1 MSDNIRYR
9 GDDYDPMP
17 PPIGIPEVDRRNYA
31 EWIRRGRARAAT
43 GQSALANPARPALVQ
58 VAPQS
63 FDLLPAPGG
72 AGGGALVPPGG
83 GGVPPVG
90 PGGSVGFPRAS
101 GGVPAPIPAQ
111 EYVGRVP
118 IRGRVFDVA
127 PVAVRGLARRAMG
140 PVGFLL
146 DAGGLERGAA
156 YEAEELERIRN
167 AAADAELRQLAES
180 ELAASGGAPRRAQAA
195 QPSRGSSGSS
205 RSTASRTSSRG
216 RSRSSSS
223 RRGSDYTADE
233 LNAASLRSTRGE
245 AEPSERT
252 KAVRANI
259 DRRRRELE
267 SERPRMAKGGTIA
280 PPKVRLPR
288 LTAPPK
294 AKLPRLTPNFVPRV
308 PNPAARL
315 PRPGRAASVPK
326 IGKRR

>member
-1 MSDNIRYR
+1 MSDSIRY
-9 GDDYDPMP
+9 GGNAYGPMP
-17 PPIGIPEVDRRNYA
+17 RPTGNPEVDRRNYA
-31 EWIRRGRARAAT
+31 EWIRRGRARAAA
-43 GQSALANPARPALVQ
+43 GQSASANPARPTPVQ

-63 FDLLPAPGG
+63 FDLRPVPGG
-72 AGGGALVPPGG
+72 AGGGAMVPPGG
-83 GGVPPVG
+83 GGVAPPSG
-90 PGGSVGFPRAS
+90 PGGGVGFPRAP

-127 PVAVRGLARRAMG
+127 PVAARGLARRAMG

-205 RSTASRTSSRG
+205 RG

-223 RRGSDYTADE
+223 RRVSDYTSDE
-233 LNAASLRSTRGE
+233 LNAVSLRSTRGE

-267 SERPRMAKGGTIA
+267 SERPRMAKGGT
-280 PPKVRLPR
+280 L
-288 LTAPPK
+288 APPK
-294 AKLPRLTPNFVPRV
+294 AKLPRLTPNSVPRV